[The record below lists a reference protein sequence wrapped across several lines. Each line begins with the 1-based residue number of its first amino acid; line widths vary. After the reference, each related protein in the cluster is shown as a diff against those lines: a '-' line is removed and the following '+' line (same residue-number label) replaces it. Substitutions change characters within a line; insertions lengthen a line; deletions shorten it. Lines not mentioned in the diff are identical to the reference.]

1 MKNWKFKGALVYCR
15 KTEEIFSYIKE
26 NPNFNILIAETYQIE
41 QLLIQN
47 LIRDKIEYLSLRN
60 VVISEECRGIGL
72 FKDIV
77 NALEETKRPILID
90 DILNESLFSFFAK
103 RGYVPYEYVK
113 NNKRIKCMVKRV

>member
-1 MKNWKFKGALVYCR
+1 VFCR
-15 KTEEIFSYIKE
+15 RTEEIFSYIKE
-26 NPNFNILIAETYQIE
+26 NPNFNILIAETYQVE

-47 LIRDKIEYLSLRN
+47 LIRDKVEYLSLRN
-60 VVISEECRGIGL
+60 IVISKECRGIGL

-103 RGYVPYEYVK
+103 RGYISYEYVK
-113 NNKRIKCMVKRV
+113 NNKKIKCMVKRV

>member
-1 MKNWKFKGALVYCR
+1 MFCR

-26 NPNFNILIAETYQIE
+26 NPNFTILIAETYQVE

-60 VVISEECRGIGL
+60 IVISKKCRGIGL

-90 DILNESLFSFFAK
+90 DILNESLFSFFEK
-103 RGYVPYEYVK
+103 RGYAHYEYIK
-113 NNKRIKCMVKRV
+113 NNKKIKCMVKRV